1 MTKKKTSSP
10 LEMTSRSEEDNQG
23 HTEGFL
29 P

>member
-10 LEMTSRSEEDNQG
+10 LEMTSRSEEDNQRYK
-23 HTEGFL
+23 EEFL